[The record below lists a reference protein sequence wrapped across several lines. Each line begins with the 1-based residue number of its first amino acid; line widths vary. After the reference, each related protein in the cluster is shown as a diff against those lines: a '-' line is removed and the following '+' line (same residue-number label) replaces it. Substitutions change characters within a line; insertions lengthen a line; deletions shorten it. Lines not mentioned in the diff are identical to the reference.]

1 MFATWGD
8 LLGNT
13 TTTFTNPFPFIN
25 PPCHPSTQWL
35 QDKHMFNDL
44 RECKECFP
52 AVYWQD
58 PARCSNGFHRSP
70 IMLFPGFAFATM
82 LFSNLMW
89 IHASSQFAR
98 VVKGVDLRSTAGNCA
113 WVRTPQLTDDL
124 IDPTTQ
130 LARECEPKIANIS
143 RTLPLFNNNASLK
156 QHEGMS
162 SACPLA

>member
-113 WVRTPQLTDDL
+113 WVRTPQLTFKIDL
-124 IDPTTQ
+124 HGTGRRHGSTWSFKGPII
-130 LARECEPKIANIS
+130 L
-143 RTLPLFNNNASLK
+143 LASLPAHLWK
-156 QHEGMS
+156 YVTVIVFPKS
-162 SACPLA
+162 